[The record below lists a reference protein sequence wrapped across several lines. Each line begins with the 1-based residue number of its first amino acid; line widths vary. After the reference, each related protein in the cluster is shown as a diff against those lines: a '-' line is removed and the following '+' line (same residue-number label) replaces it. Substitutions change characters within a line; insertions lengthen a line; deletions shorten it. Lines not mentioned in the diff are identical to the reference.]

1 MPLAQGKSRAVISGN
16 IREMMASG
24 HPQKQAVA
32 AALNTARR
40 SNRERNPSRRPQ
52 EAQSGRALP
61 LQGAPGEGASENV
74 YAGPLHSHVPG
85 RTDKINL
92 NVKPGSYVVPADVI
106 SILGEGNTLAGTV
119 VLRAMFGQQGLTGK
133 VKPPEGRPN
142 LMERRMERR
151 EMLPPHMAGVAS
163 GYAEG
168 GDADPRTQGAA
179 PVVVAGGEHIIDPE
193 FIKAKYGDLAHG
205 HKSLDQLVLAARR
218 YEIERLKHA
227 PPPKR

>member
-1 MPLAQGKSRAVISGN
+1 MPLRAGASRAVIGEN
-16 IREMMASG
+16 IKEMEASG
-24 HPQKQAVA
+24 HKKSQAVA

-40 SNRERNPSRRPQ
+40 SNHERKH
-52 EAQSGRALP
+52 AQSGRALP
-61 LQGAPGEGASENV
+61 LQGAPGEGSQENV

-92 NVKPGSYVVPADVI
+92 NVKPGSYVVPADVV

-119 VLRAMFGQQGLTGK
+119 VLRAMFGQKGLTGK

-142 LMERRMERR
+142 LMERRLEHHQMI
-151 EMLPPHMAGVAS
+151 PHMQGITS

-179 PVVVAGGEHIIDPE
+179 PVVVAGGEHIIGPE
-193 FIKAKYGDLAHG
+193 EIKAKYGDLAHG
-205 HKSLDQLVLAARR
+205 HKSLDELVKAART
-218 YEIERLKHA
+218 YEIKRLKNA
-227 PPPKR
+227 PPPKK